1 MLGARKIND
10 EINIFEGVFK
20 NAMFV
25 AVWLVI
31 VGGQVVM
38 VVFGGRAMKVH
49 MNGLTG
55 LQWVITVAIGLVSLF
70 INLILKFVPD
80 EIWPTMGDENEED
93 VIAAENDYKVL
104 LKFRKTRE
112 LSSSLRQGNYIQNKK
127 N

>member
-20 NAMFV
+20 NTMFV
-25 AVWLVI
+25 AVWLII
-31 VGGQVVM
+31 VGGQVAM
-38 VVFGGRAMKVH
+38 VLVGGRAMKVH

-55 LQWVITVAIGLVSLF
+55 IQWVITVGVGFFSLF

-80 EIWPTMGDENEED
+80 EIWPTMGDENEAD
-93 VIAAENDYKVL
+93 VIAAENDYKTL